1 MCAVIDAFIY
11 QYPHVFSY
19 PPHMLLIGSRI
30 KARLHNPN
38 GLALVPHPEDK
49 NSSLVLVA
57 DSGSHVVRKCPVR
70 VCAHT
75 CMHIDYTHAQ
85 KRWGL
90 CVSLAS
96 NRRADM
102 CICLR
107 LCAWDCVCVGVSES
121 VAAPERM
128 YFCKVLTK
136 AGHPDS
142 ARMSWS
148 LPVSLRLRVCVSL
161 FAPYVLW
168 SGAHRCILSCAGAAL

>member
-1 MCAVIDAFIY
+1 MICALKLCRSAFVPSAALSNMCAVIDAFVY
-11 QYPHVFSY
+11 QCPRVFSY
-19 PPHMLLIGSRI
+19 PHMLLIGSRI

-75 CMHIDYTHAQ
+75 CMQIDYTHAQ

-107 LCAWDCVCVGVSES
+107 LCAWDRVCVGVRGCPS
-121 VAAPERM
+121 V
-128 YFCKVLTK
+128 YVFLQ
-136 AGHPDS
+136 GLDLG
-142 ARMSWS
+142 WS
-148 LPVSLRLRVCVSL
+148 T
-161 FAPYVLW
+161 
-168 SGAHRCILSCAGAAL
+168 

>member
-1 MCAVIDAFIY
+1 
-11 QYPHVFSY
+11 
-19 PPHMLLIGSRI
+19 
-30 KARLHNPN
+30 
-38 GLALVPHPEDK
+38 
-49 NSSLVLVA
+49 
-57 DSGSHVVRKCPVR
+57 
-70 VCAHT
+70 
-75 CMHIDYTHAQ
+75 
-85 KRWGL
+85 
-90 CVSLAS
+90 
-96 NRRADM
+96 M

-148 LPVSLRLRVCVSL
+148 VPVSLRLRVCVSL